1 MISDVNLKEKLE
13 VKVLNINNIN
23 IKKEENKEVT
33 DDKISESS
41 LTQKYKD
48 KENEPNFNGILELI
62 STNSN
67 KLINLYCKIQENSK
81 ENDNTNKIEKNNKLP
96 FFDRDNESK

>member
-1 MISDVNLKEKLE
+1 MISDVNLKEKFE
-13 VKVLNINNIN
+13 IKVLNIKNIK

-33 DDKISESS
+33 DDKISELS

-48 KENEPNFNGILELI
+48 KENEPNFNEILELI

-67 KLINLYCKIQENSK
+67 KLICKIEENSK
-81 ENDNTNKIEKNNKLP
+81 ENDNTNKIENNKLS